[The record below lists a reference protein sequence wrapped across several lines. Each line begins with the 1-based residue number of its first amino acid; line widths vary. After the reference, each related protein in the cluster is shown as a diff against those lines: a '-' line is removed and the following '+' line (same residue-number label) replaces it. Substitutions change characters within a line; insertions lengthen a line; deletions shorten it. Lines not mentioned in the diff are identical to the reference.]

1 MLHASDDASQYEPIA
16 INIHGLLKR
25 KLNTALIG
33 RGVLLERVEIVNY
46 RPLRQARVRV
56 KSSSRLPAP
65 TTLQQSMKAI
75 LDLPTTQRG
84 EEEISVGPSDPAS
97 LLVPLSC
104 VSRRVKQAAEE
115 EDDFVLVDDGDLGGR
130 YVPEEENGRGGSGW
144 FGWWR
149 K

>member
-33 RGVLLERVEIVNY
+33 RGALLERVEIVNY
-46 RPLRQARVRV
+46 RPLKQARVGV

-65 TTLQQSMKAI
+65 TKLQPSIKAI
-75 LDLPTTQRG
+75 LDLPKLQPV
-84 EEEISVGPSDPAS
+84 EEGVTVGPSDPSSSS
-97 LLVPLSC
+97 LPLSH
-104 VSRRVKQAAEE
+104 VSRRAKQIV
-115 EDDFVLVDDGDLGGR
+115 EDEDGFVLVDDGDLNGR
-130 YVPEEENGRGGSGW
+130 YIPEEENGRSRSGW
-144 FGWWR
+144 YGWWR